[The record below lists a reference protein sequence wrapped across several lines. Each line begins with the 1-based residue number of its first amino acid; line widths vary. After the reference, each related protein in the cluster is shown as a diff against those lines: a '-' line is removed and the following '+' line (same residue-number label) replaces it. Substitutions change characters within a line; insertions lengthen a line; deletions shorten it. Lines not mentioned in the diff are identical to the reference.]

1 MERKHEL
8 TMTEIE
14 ALEAIELPA
23 REAMSG
29 GTTAAAALSV
39 NGLICLQA
47 VVVVHVDIDT
57 GGLLGCLDLCD

>member
-1 MERKHEL
+1 MERTHEL
-8 TMTEIE
+8 TVEAIE

-47 VVVVHVDIDT
+47 VVVVNIDI
-57 GGLLGCLDLCD
+57 GGGLGCLPTICS

>member
-1 MERKHEL
+1 MERTQEL

-29 GTTAAAALSV
+29 GTTAVAAISV
-39 NGLICLQA
+39 NGLICLDS
-47 VVVVHVDIDT
+47 VVVVKIDT
-57 GGLLGCLDLCD
+57 GGLLDCLDLCK